1 MNIWFSRNLAVFLG
15 IITPLLETIR
25 RWHTWQEN
33 PPAFFDDYILG
44 GLLLYGAWR
53 VGKDARSGQRFLTA
67 AWGFSLGMVY
77 SSFFWQLEQMRLGT
91 IDPAPISSGW
101 VAIIKGIGFILVI
114 IGFVTSLR
122 KLPVENYGSINN
134 S

>member
-1 MNIWFSRNLAVFLG
+1 VNIWFSRHLAIFLG
-15 IITPLLETIR
+15 IISPLLETIR

-53 VGKDARSGQRFLTA
+53 VGKNAPSGQRFLA
-67 AWGFSLGMVY
+67 GAWGFALGMVY
-77 SSFFWQLEQMRLGT
+77 SSFFWQLEQMWLGAV
-91 IDPAPISSGW
+91 DPAPISSGW
-101 VAIIKGIGFILVI
+101 VAVIKGIGFILVI

-122 KLPVENYGSINN
+122 KLPVEK
-134 S
+134 

>member
-1 MNIWFSRNLAVFLG
+1 MNILFSRYLAIFLG
-15 IITPLLETIR
+15 IISPLLETVR

-33 PPAFFDDYILG
+33 PSAFFDDYILG

-53 VGKDARSGQRFLTA
+53 VGKNAESGQRFLA
-67 AWGFSLGMVY
+67 AGWGFSLGMVY
-77 SSFFWQLEQMRLGT
+77 SSFFWQLQQNRLGA
-91 IDPAPISSGW
+91 IDPAPVSSEW
-101 VAIIKGIGFILVI
+101 VAFIKGIGFILVI

>member
-15 IITPLLETIR
+15 IIAPVLETIR

-53 VGKDARSGQRFLTA
+53 VGKNAASGQRFLAA
-67 AWGFSLGMVY
+67 AWGFAFGMVY
-77 SSFFWQLEQMRLGT
+77 ASLTWQLEQWRLGNP
-91 IDPAPISSGW
+91 DPAPISSGW
-101 VAIIKGIGFILVI
+101 VVVIKGIGFALAIL
-114 IGFVTSLR
+114 GFVTSLR
-122 KLPVENYGSINN
+122 KVSIEK
-134 S
+134 

>member
-1 MNIWFSRNLAVFLG
+1 MDIWFSRNLAVFLG
-15 IITPLLETIR
+15 IITPLLETVR
-25 RWHTWQEN
+25 RWHTWREN

-53 VGKDARSGQRFLTA
+53 VSKNSQSGQRFLAA

-77 SSFFWQLEQMRLGT
+77 SSFFWQLEQNRLGA
-91 IDPAPISSGW
+91 IDPAPISSEW

-122 KLPVENYGSINN
+122 KLSVEKYGSIND